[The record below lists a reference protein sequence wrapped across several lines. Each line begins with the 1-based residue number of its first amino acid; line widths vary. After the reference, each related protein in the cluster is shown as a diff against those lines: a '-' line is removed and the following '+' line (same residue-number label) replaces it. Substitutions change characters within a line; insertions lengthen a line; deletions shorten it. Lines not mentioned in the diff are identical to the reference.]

1 MKTGLV
7 IIFVFGLMQAL
18 WAAQVDVV
26 NKELLVLPGQ
36 NATFLCRVGVAL
48 QYCRIELPG
57 GRTFN
62 LNKQLP
68 SNSEVSYYGN
78 GLDAG
83 QCGVNIHQ
91 VTEKDNGAV
100 KCTLGIPSETAESV
114 GTMSLI
120 VAKAPKQPELD
131 LSRGTDSLRVY
142 KINDVLEA
150 SCIVRDG
157 RPVANISWYLDDE
170 PIDNMA
176 LRMPTVIDLAKEN
189 LQSTVQNFSRVLQPI
204 DNGRFLRCVAFHP
217 AYPGGHSETKRQL
230 DVKFPPLPIE
240 DPIDKFGYQIGKVG
254 LINITIEANP
264 KPRIEWTVG
273 GQLIKEGS
281 TDNTG
286 RIEAEAIRDLE
297 RGRYEANLRLAAV
310 TKQDTEVEYI
320 LTAYNDQGSQ
330 TYRIKISTSPEPE
343 GFKKFFRQKIY
354 GVELGVGAIVGVVVL
369 VLFIILLVS
378 ILIFAKM
385 TGRWCFTG
393 GSDTRHFGESDTESA
408 DVRPRETKTPNKL
421 TSLFKKNKDQ
431 VASENELKPKLMKN
445 EEKNL
450 QEQPNVP
457 EGDERALVYAELD
470 LVRANMV
477 PVVKNDDEKTEYAEI
492 VYTPSD
498 EGKESPKK

>member
-7 IIFVFGLMQAL
+7 IIFVFGIMQAL

-57 GRTFN
+57 GKTFN
-62 LNKQLP
+62 LNKLLP
-68 SNSEVSYYGN
+68 SNGEVSYYGN

-91 VTEKDNGAV
+91 VTEEDNGVV

-157 RPVANISWYLDDE
+157 RPVANISWYLDEE
-170 PIDNMA
+170 PIDNVA
-176 LRMPTVIDLAKEN
+176 LKMPTVIDLAKEN

-230 DVKFPPLPIE
+230 DVKFPPLPLE

-254 LINITIEANP
+254 LINISIEANP
-264 KPRIEWTVG
+264 KPRIEWAVG

-310 TKQDTEVEYI
+310 TKQDTELEYV

-343 GFKKFFRQKIY
+343 G
-354 GVELGVGAIVGVVVL
+354 VELGVGAIVGVVVL
-369 VLFIILLVS
+369 VLFIILLIS

-385 TGRWCFTG
+385 TGRWCFSG
-393 GSDTRHFGESDTESA
+393 GSESRHFGESSDTESA
-408 DVRPRETKTPNKL
+408 DVRPKETKTPTKL

-431 VASENELKPKLMKN
+431 VASENELEPKLMKN
-445 EEKNL
+445 EETDL
-450 QEQPNVP
+450 QKQLDLPD
-457 EGDERALVYAELD
+457 GDERALVYAELD

-492 VYTPSD
+492 VYTATD
-498 EGKESPKK
+498 EGKDSSKK